1 MPLFILFACMTLIEV
16 YVMIAVGSVIGP
28 LATILLIIL
37 TALIGSILFRKQGWI
52 TIYKIQT
59 ALARNESVN
68 LELLE
73 GFVILISAIVLLT
86 PGFITDIIGLLG
98 LIPTSRKYFINIFL
112 QKNARKFFRNK
123 GYFFTHTR
131 YKSSTKENKKDD
143 KYTIDGE
150 FWED

>member
-1 MPLFILFACMTLIEV
+1 MPLFILFACMTLLEI
-16 YVMIAVGSVIGP
+16 YVMIAVGSVIGA
-28 LATILLIIL
+28 LSTILLVIL
-37 TALIGSILFRKQGWI
+37 TALIGSILVRKQGWI
-52 TIYKIQT
+52 TMDKIQ
-59 ALARNESVN
+59 ASLQRNESIN

-112 QKNARKFFRNK
+112 RKNAHKFFRNK
-123 GYFFTHTR
+123 GYTFTQKR
-131 YKSSTKENKKDD
+131 YKSSHNSNEKNE